1 MIMILT
7 KRMCWVWG
15 LLLSMC
21 WGAFGQ
27 DSIEPNMVKGSLQL
41 TNMRYAELHG
51 GIAIIDLGTE
61 TKYPFPGFSGLVGF
75 RMGKRLFA
83 DCQVG
88 VALPSLGTAKVGL
101 GYLSPKPRG
110 FSFTAGYRFWPN
122 HIFVQL
128 GFKSEES
135 MGRSVRDGEWFESF
149 ISFELSQW
157 VIDQWR
163 HQGPGYLLY
172 DSEERSFYSRFI
184 LSCGIRKYLKK

>member
-1 MIMILT
+1 
-7 KRMCWVWG
+7 MCWAWV

-27 DSIEPNMVKGSLQL
+27 DSMEPNTVKGNLQL
-41 TNMRYAELHG
+41 TKMRYVELHG
-51 GIAIIDLGTE
+51 GIAVIDLGAE
-61 TKYPFPGFSGLVGF
+61 AKFPFPGLSGLVGF
-75 RMGKRLFA
+75 RAGKRLFA

-88 VALPSLGTAKVGL
+88 LALPSLGTAKVGL
-101 GYLSPKPRG
+101 GYISPKPRG
-110 FSFTAGYRFWPN
+110 LSCTAGCRFWPN
-122 HIFVQL
+122 HVFVQL

-135 MGRSVRDGEWFESF
+135 LARNVRDGEWFESF

-163 HQGPGYLLY
+163 HQGPAYLLY

-184 LSCGIRKYLKK
+184 LSFGIRKYLKK

>member
-1 MIMILT
+1 MTMIMT
-7 KRMCWVWG
+7 KKMCWAWV

-27 DSIEPNMVKGSLQL
+27 DSIEPNTVKGNLQL
-41 TNMRYAELHG
+41 TNMRYVELHG
-51 GIAIIDLGTE
+51 GIAVIDLGAE
-61 TKYPFPGFSGLVGF
+61 AKFPFPGLSGLVGF
-75 RMGKRLFA
+75 RAGKRLFA

-88 VALPSLGTAKVGL
+88 LALPSLGTAKVGL
-101 GYLSPKPRG
+101 GYISPKPRG
-110 FSFTAGYRFWPN
+110 LSFTAGCRFWPN
-122 HIFVQL
+122 HVFVQL

-135 MGRSVRDGEWFESF
+135 LARNVRDGEWFESF

-163 HQGPGYLLY
+163 HQGPTYLLY

-184 LSCGIRKYLKK
+184 LSFGIRKYLKK